1 MSEQAMNAPLQ
12 SPREA
17 GLTEALDRRHL
28 MHPFADL
35 HHMAHS
41 ERTVIARAKGNY
53 VWDESGRRF
62 LDGLGGMWCS
72 NIGHGREEMADA
84 ISEQVRTLDYYSPFD
99 DLCNPAMA
107 DLGAKL
113 ASYAPGD
120 LNRVIFSTCGSTA
133 ADSAIRIVHHYWHRL
148 GQPQRQHILTR
159 HHAYHGSTYITAS
172 LSDPGYSDG
181 WLREDGF
188 IHHLQAPYSYRN
200 GRGMSEAEF
209 CDVLIEEMRSTIERI
224 GPDRVACFIGEPIQG
239 SGGVIVP
246 PAGYHRRSLELC
258 HSYGILYVSDE
269 VVTAFGRLGHMIASE
284 ARFGITPDII
294 TCAKGLT
301 SGYVPLAATIL
312 SDRIHEVLS
321 APGAYFNNGFTYSGH
336 PVACRAALKNIEII
350 EREKLCERV
359 TRMGPL
365 LEEVLAPLRELPLVG
380 DVRGSHF
387 MMCVEYVQD
396 KEERR
401 LFEDS
406 ARIGKR
412 IWRNCQKRDL
422 LVRPLAHLNVF
433 SPPLTLEED
442 EIRFIGRVMH
452 DAVLDTAD
460 ELTREGVRFG

>member
-1 MSEQAMNAPLQ
+1 MNAPLHA
-12 SPREA
+12 PREA
-17 GLTEALDRRHL
+17 GLTEARDRRHL

-35 HHMAHS
+35 HHMAQS

-72 NIGHGREEMADA
+72 NIGHGREEMAEVIA
-84 ISEQVRTLDYYSPFD
+84 EQVRTLDYYSPFD

-113 ASYAPGD
+113 ASCAPGD

-159 HHAYHGSTYITAS
+159 HHAYHGSTYVTAS

-181 WLREDGF
+181 WLREEGF

-200 GRGMSEAEF
+200 GRGMTEAEF
-209 CDVLIEEMRSTIERI
+209 CDALIEEMRSTIEAI
-224 GPDRVACFIGEPIQG
+224 GPERVACFIGEPIQG

-246 PAGYHRRSLELC
+246 PAGYHKRSLELC
-258 HSYGILYVSDE
+258 HSYGILYISDE

-350 EREKLCERV
+350 EREKLCDRV
-359 TRMGPL
+359 TRLGPL
-365 LEEVLAPLRELPLVG
+365 LGEVLEPLRALPLVG

-401 LFEDS
+401 LFDAH

>member
-1 MSEQAMNAPLQ
+1 
-12 SPREA
+12 
-17 GLTEALDRRHL
+17 
-28 MHPFADL
+28 
-35 HHMAHS
+35 
-41 ERTVIARAKGNY
+41 
-53 VWDESGRRF
+53 
-62 LDGLGGMWCS
+62 
-72 NIGHGREEMADA
+72 
-84 ISEQVRTLDYYSPFD
+84 
-99 DLCNPAMA
+99 
-107 DLGAKL
+107 
-113 ASYAPGD
+113 
-120 LNRVIFSTCGSTA
+120 
-133 ADSAIRIVHHYWHRL
+133 
-148 GQPQRQHILTR
+148 
-159 HHAYHGSTYITAS
+159 
-172 LSDPGYSDG
+172 
-181 WLREDGF
+181 
-188 IHHLQAPYSYRN
+188 
-200 GRGMSEAEF
+200 
-209 CDVLIEEMRSTIERI
+209 
-224 GPDRVACFIGEPIQG
+224 
-239 SGGVIVP
+239 
-246 PAGYHRRSLELC
+246 
-258 HSYGILYVSDE
+258 
-269 VVTAFGRLGHMIASE
+269 MIASE

-312 SDRIHEVLS
+312 SDSIHEVLS

-350 EREKLCERV
+350 EREKLCDRV

-401 LFEDS
+401 LFDGS
-406 ARIGKR
+406 TRIGKR

-422 LVRPLAHLNVF
+422 LVRPLEHLNVF

>member
-1 MSEQAMNAPLQ
+1 MNAPLQ
-12 SPREA
+12 VPREA

-35 HHMAHS
+35 HHMAQS

-181 WLREDGF
+181 WLREEGF
-188 IHHLQAPYSYRN
+188 VHHLQSPYIYRN
-200 GRGMSEAEF
+200 GRGMTEAEF

-350 EREKLCERV
+350 EREKLCDRV
-359 TRMGPL
+359 VRMGPL

-401 LFEDS
+401 LFDGS
-406 ARIGKR
+406 TRIGKR

-422 LVRPLAHLNVF
+422 LVRPLEHLNVF

>member
-1 MSEQAMNAPLQ
+1 
-12 SPREA
+12 
-17 GLTEALDRRHL
+17 

-35 HHMAHS
+35 HHMAQS

-72 NIGHGREEMADA
+72 NIGHGREELADA

-181 WLREDGF
+181 WLREEGF
-188 IHHLQAPYSYRN
+188 VHHLQSPYIYRN
-200 GRGMSEAEF
+200 GRGMTEAEF

-294 TCAKGLT
+294 TCAKALSASFLPISAIIINDRVFQGLADG
-301 SGYVPLAATIL
+301 SATIGTWG
-312 SDRIHEVLS
+312 H
-321 APGAYFNNGFTYSGH
+321 GFTYSGH
-336 PVACRAALKNIEII
+336 PVPAAGALETLKIYDEMDIVGHV
-350 EREKLCERV
+350 RKV
-359 TRMGPL
+359 GPHL
-365 LEEVLAPLRELPLVG
+365 QAKLRERFEGHPLVG
-380 DVRGSHF
+380 EVRGIG
-387 MMCVEYVQD
+387 MVAAIELVAD
-396 KEERR
+396 KAQKKNFEPSAKVGPRLAKAGEEQGVILR
-401 LFEDS
+401 
-406 ARIGKR
+406 G
-412 IWRNCQKRDL
+412 
-422 LVRPLAHLNVF
+422 LANDTIAF
-433 SPPLTLEED
+433 SPPLIIDAGEID
-442 EIRFIGRVMH
+442 EMIERTSRAL
-452 DAVLDTAD
+452 DAVTVQLRR
-460 ELTREGVRFG
+460 ESLTVV

>member
-1 MSEQAMNAPLQ
+1 MNAPLQ

-99 DLCNPAMA
+99 DLCNTAMA

-433 SPPLTLEED
+433 SPPLTLDED